1 MGVREHWHRF
11 YGKKMSEQV
20 SWYQEHP
27 TDSLD
32 LIRATGLGKQA
43 RVLDVGGGTSKLV
56 DCLLEI
62 GFTRVGVLDITG
74 SALAEAQR
82 RLGASADRVEW
93 IEADVRTFQPS
104 HSWDLWHDRAVFHF
118 LTDPADRAAYHAAL
132 DRTVPEGGHVVVATF
147 GPQGPTHC
155 SGLEVVRYSSTD
167 LAAEFGPT
175 LQLIESRTERHR
187 TPYGA
192 EQEFVYGRF
201 TRVPVAS

>member
-1 MGVREHWHRF
+1 MGVREHWHRV
-11 YGKKMSEQV
+11 YGKKTSEQV

-27 TDSLD
+27 TASLD

-43 RVLDVGGGTSKLV
+43 RILDVGGGTSKLV

-118 LTDPADRAAYHAAL
+118 LTDPAHRAAYHAAL

-155 SGLEVVRYSSTD
+155 SGLEVVRYSSAH

-187 TPYGA
+187 TPSGA